1 MTRERVKNNTG
12 CWYFF
17 IINFAYTA
25 ALKFD
30 FITDVWNDQSGF
42 AKLYLTGLVIV
53 IMVDVDRST
62 EYVFHLKREYTWAL
76 VVIDAII
83 YR

>member
-1 MTRERVKNNTG
+1 M
-12 CWYFF
+12 
-17 IINFAYTA
+17 A

-30 FITDVWNDQSGF
+30 FVTDIWNDQSGF

-53 IMVDVDRST
+53 IMVDVDRGT
-62 EYVFHLKREYTWAL
+62 QHILHLKREYTRAL
-76 VVIDAII
+76 VVIDAVI

>member
-1 MTRERVKNNTG
+1 M
-12 CWYFF
+12 
-17 IINFAYTA
+17 A

-30 FITDVWNDQSGF
+30 FVTDIWNDQSGF
-42 AKLYLTGLVIV
+42 AKLYLTGLIIV

-62 EYVFHLKREYTWAL
+62 EYVFHLKREYTRAL
-76 VVIDAII
+76 AVIDAVI